1 MENKYIRL
9 CDGLNDKGELIP
21 VSEFNND
28 LTANSDFYSSIY
40 YYNEEHY
47 KQFQKTGTV
56 VKIKDVTTDRL
67 VFDFDS
73 KDDLQQS
80 KQDTLSLCNK
90 LFKQNINSEVYFSG
104 GKGFTVIIN
113 LDKEITPE
121 KAQELST
128 EVFGK
133 DLKTLDPGIYNA
145 SRILRLPNTKH
156 NKTGLYKVALT
167 YEQLSM
173 KTIDEIKEYAKEPK
187 QRFPSKKVTLDPNL
201 LIEKPKK
208 IVEIVKKE
216 FNIRDID
223 WTKKPRHWK
232 DYRWAIAQG
241 YFKSGNR
248 HEALMVL
255 AATCRGLGYDKEQ
268 TFYLCKAA
276 IKKQAALC
284 GQAEFE
290 KEELWNNII
299 ESSIFGDHWEGGQY
313 SPENNAWLKKYC
325 SENNFKWDREE
336 EKPIISL
343 DDMSKKFTDYAV
355 NFEKNILKTGLQS
368 LDDNVMLLAS
378 NLVGLLG
385 QPGSSKTSQA
395 MKILKYNSQQG
406 IQSTF
411 FSMDMGLPMIYA
423 KLIQNLKGYSFK
435 KVMDI
440 YKNNPKQ
447 AQDLI
452 DEVKKVYKNVGFNFK
467 SGLNVADMKEV
478 IKKQEEMTGNPT
490 KLVVVD
496 YLECVASD
504 FSDPT
509 VGGGKVAT
517 QLKDLANE
525 LNICVLLLLQTQ
537 KHSTPNVSD
546 PLLSMKQ
553 VKGSS
558 LLEQSMSVI
567 LTLWREGYDA
577 KTVKDDKYVSFA
589 CVKNRFGPLWSDD
602 FSWDGVTGE
611 TRELNSLER
620 DDLRIFREEKEAA
633 KQEQNK
639 DWQN

>member
-1 MENKYIRL
+1 
-9 CDGLNDKGELIP
+9 
-21 VSEFNND
+21 
-28 LTANSDFYSSIY
+28 
-40 YYNEEHY
+40 
-47 KQFQKTGTV
+47 
-56 VKIKDVTTDRL
+56 
-67 VFDFDS
+67 
-73 KDDLQQS
+73 
-80 KQDTLSLCNK
+80 
-90 LFKQNINSEVYFSG
+90 
-104 GKGFTVIIN
+104 
-113 LDKEITPE
+113 
-121 KAQELST
+121 
-128 EVFGK
+128 
-133 DLKTLDPGIYNA
+133 
-145 SRILRLPNTKH
+145 
-156 NKTGLYKVALT
+156 
-167 YEQLSM
+167 
-173 KTIDEIKEYAKEPK
+173 
-187 QRFPSKKVTLDPNL
+187 
-201 LIEKPKK
+201 
-208 IVEIVKKE
+208 
-216 FNIRDID
+216 
-223 WTKKPRHWK
+223 
-232 DYRWAIAQG
+232 
-241 YFKSGNR
+241 
-248 HEALMVL
+248 MVL

-276 IKKQAALC
+276 IKKQSILC

-325 SENNFKWDREE
+325 TENSFKWDKDE
-336 EKPIISL
+336 EKPVVSL
-343 DDMSKKFTDYAV
+343 EDMSKRFTDYAV
-355 NFEKNILKTGLQS
+355 NFEKNILRTGLKS
-368 LDDNVMLLAS
+368 LDNNVMLLAS

-385 QPGSSKTSQA
+385 NPGSSKTSQA

-440 YKNNPKQ
+440 YKNDPKQ
-447 AQDLI
+447 ADELI
-452 DEVKKVYKNVGFNFK
+452 NEVKGVYKNVGFNFK

-602 FSWDGVTGE
+602 FHWDGVTGE
-611 TRELNSLER
+611 TRDLNSLER

-633 KQEQNK
+633 KKQQDKAWEN
-639 DWQN
+639 